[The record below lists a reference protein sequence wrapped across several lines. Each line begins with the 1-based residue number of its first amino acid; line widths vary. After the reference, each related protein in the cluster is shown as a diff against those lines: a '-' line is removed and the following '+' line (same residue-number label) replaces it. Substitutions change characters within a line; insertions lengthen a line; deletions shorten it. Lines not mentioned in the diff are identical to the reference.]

1 MDMWYLSC
9 KSTSACPDN
18 HRYPIAVAEQ
28 LFSSIFSCFELDLSD
43 CFLFLEQVK
52 NLKEEVEKLSKDVN
66 TYKNSSTE
74 YHIKLETLQ
83 HYFKQQETEL
93 HR

>member
-1 MDMWYLSC
+1 MFLLD
-9 KSTSACPDN
+9 
-18 HRYPIAVAEQ
+18 
-28 LFSSIFSCFELDLSD
+28 FFELHVI
-43 CFLFLEQVK
+43 CFSFILEEVK
-52 NLKEEVEKLSKDVN
+52 KLKEEVEQLSKDVKIF
-66 TYKNSSTE
+66 KNSSTE